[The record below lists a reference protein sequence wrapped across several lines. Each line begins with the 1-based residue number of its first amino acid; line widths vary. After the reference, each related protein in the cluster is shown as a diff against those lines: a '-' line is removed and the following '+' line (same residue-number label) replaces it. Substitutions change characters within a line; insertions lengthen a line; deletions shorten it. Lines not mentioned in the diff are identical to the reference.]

1 MSSYIIDVTSEN
13 FSDAVLSNSHKGPVM
28 VNYWAEDAG
37 PCLRLWPVLEKLA
50 NDYNGQFLLANID
63 TKKEKQLTH
72 EYGVNSVPTVKL
84 FINGE
89 VIDQIHSRFLLQPER
104 IVLLT

>member
-28 VNYWAEDAG
+28 VNYWAENAG

-50 NDYNGQFLLANID
+50 NDYNGQFLLANWIN
-63 TKKEKQLTH
+63 TWRANLT
-72 EYGVNSVPTVKL
+72 ESWQTLSLNTRVAIKNRPLIS
-84 FINGE
+84 
-89 VIDQIHSRFLLQPER
+89 
-104 IVLLT
+104 